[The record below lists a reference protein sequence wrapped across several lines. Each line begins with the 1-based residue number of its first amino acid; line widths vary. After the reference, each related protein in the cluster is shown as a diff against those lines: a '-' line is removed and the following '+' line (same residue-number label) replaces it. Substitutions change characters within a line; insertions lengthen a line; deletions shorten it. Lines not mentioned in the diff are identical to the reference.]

1 MTIIAHS
8 LSIQELWRNFTGI
21 SNFWSSVNSTS
32 SIKLIIKQIK
42 INSGSKVL
50 SFLQFLK
57 NFFIKRYKGMKKK
70 AAGILG
76 IVGISCVALGL
87 GLLGFVGKGCAVL
100 ARAYGFEWI

>member
-1 MTIIAHS
+1 M
-8 LSIQELWRNFTGI
+8 
-21 SNFWSSVNSTS
+21 
-32 SIKLIIKQIK
+32 IIKQIK